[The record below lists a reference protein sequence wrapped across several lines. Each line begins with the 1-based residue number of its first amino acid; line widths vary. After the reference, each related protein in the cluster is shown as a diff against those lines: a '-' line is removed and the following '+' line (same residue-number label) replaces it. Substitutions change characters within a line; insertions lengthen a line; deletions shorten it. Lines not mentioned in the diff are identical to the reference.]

1 MRTLW
6 LGYFLVAFSAMSG
19 MANGLEFSNPYSI
32 AFAVI
37 AYVYWTYLVL
47 CLHLELRKKD
57 SNYPFDPGDSMLGAI
72 IPFVYIFW
80 NWFWVSEIYKWLG
93 QSKIKALTL
102 GALVSV
108 LSLVAYPDNL
118 DRLPSSINLI
128 ALCGLFATIDVI
140 NRKLKQVSR

>member
-19 MANGLEFSNPYSI
+19 MANGFEFSNPYSI

-57 SNYPFDPGDSMLGAI
+57 STYPFDPCDSMLDAI
-72 IPFVYIFW
+72 IHFVYIFW

-93 QSKIKALTL
+93 QPKTKALAL

-108 LSLVAYPDNL
+108 LSLIAYPDNL
-118 DRLPSSINLI
+118 DRLPSAINLI
-128 ALCGLFATIDVI
+128 ALCGLFATIRRI
-140 NRKLKQVSR
+140 RMMC